1 MDTENLSYLNSV
13 ETSVDPRSNTIKEHT
28 FERDCSKYVNYSK
41 LSDLLTIPCSQ
52 NCVLIVF
59 ICRRMLPALA
69 FPGEEKSAMWPSYSG
84 QDPPRFNMEITK

>member
-84 QDPPRFNMEITK
+84 QD